1 MYQIL
6 RLQKLKSVYSL
17 RRSMAHAYR
26 DQETP
31 NADPARLAH
40 NQMVGAKTAADALA
54 RYEERLGTV
63 KGNIRK
69 NAVYAVEYLVT
80 ASPEWFEGRS
90 LEEQTEYFNGALKWL
105 REQYGAEN
113 FIAGGVHRDEKT
125 PHLYAYFIPLKDQK
139 LNAKHYVGGHR
150 DRLAQMQTDFHEK
163 VSKKFGLERGQQGS
177 KAKHTAVKQWYSM
190 IAEVMDL
197 PKTNKIEQLRQV
209 ISGSLD
215 ETLQK
220 AAAIALEAKI
230 AKDRALGQV
239 KAAREALKRAES
251 VSERLANADKLE
263 AALASSEAKAAT
275 YEREY
280 HKLKDIFET
289 HKAEFQEIIQK
300 KFGISPAQ
308 NAPEPLPQKQ
318 EAKTDPDPIVPL
330 PSAGAQ
336 LKL

>member
-1 MYQIL
+1 
-6 RLQKLKSVYSL
+6 
-17 RRSMAHAYR
+17 MAHAYR
-26 DQETP
+26 DQTTP

-80 ASPEWFEGRS
+80 ASPEWFDGRS
-90 LEEQTEYFNGALKWL
+90 MQEQTEYFNEALKWL
-105 REQYGAEN
+105 KAQYGAEN

-150 DRLAQMQTDFHEK
+150 DRLAQMQTDFNET
-163 VSKKFGLERGQQGS
+163 VSKRFGLERGQPGS

-190 IAEVMDL
+190 ISEAMNL
-197 PKTNKIEQLRQV
+197 PKTTKTEQLRKV
-209 ISGSLD
+209 ITGELD
-215 ETLQK
+215 KTLQ
-220 AAAIALEAKI
+220 AAAAVALEAKT
-230 AKDRALGQV
+230 ARDRALGQV
-239 KAAREALKRAES
+239 KAARDALKRAES
-251 VSERLANADKLE
+251 VSERLAYADKLE
-263 AALASSEAKAAT
+263 AALEASEAKAAT

-289 HKAEFQEIIQK
+289 HKPEFQEVIQK
-300 KFGISPAQ
+300 KFGISPARS
-308 NAPEPLPQKQ
+308 APEPLPREQAIKI
-318 EAKTDPDPIVPL
+318 DPSLADQVVQVDQSPTLLRP
-330 PSAGAQ
+330 
-336 LKL
+336 